1 LCVVVVIFDCNR
13 FSSFFSLVKKERLSE
28 AQTRLATAE
37 AEVAQLKER
46 LARCEGAEV
55 DGRQVIQQL
64 EADKS
69 SMAASH
75 EQQRLVFDKCL
86 DEIAN
91 HVVQALISQKVFFF
105 FLSFYCHLANE
116 TVKLIN
122 SLNFSLESSR
132 RMPKAQIPSL
142 RPGTEKCGPEFT
154 FNSKSS

>member
-1 LCVVVVIFDCNR
+1 MFL
-13 FSSFFSLVKKERLSE
+13 LKERLSE
-28 AQTRLATAE
+28 AQTRLAAAE
-37 AEVAQLKER
+37 AEVTQLKER

-91 HVVQALISQKVFFF
+91 HVVQALISQKVRFAFQ
-105 FLSFYCHLANE
+105 CHLAME
-116 TVKLIN
+116 
-122 SLNFSLESSR
+122 
-132 RMPKAQIPSL
+132 M
-142 RPGTEKCGPEFT
+142 
-154 FNSKSS
+154 

>member
-1 LCVVVVIFDCNR
+1 MHVNTNLLLLFFCLDCNR
-13 FSSFFSLVKKERLSE
+13 FFFVKKERLSE
-28 AQTRLATAE
+28 AQTRLAAAE

-91 HVVQALISQKVFFF
+91 HVVQALISQKVFT
-105 FLSFYCHLANE
+105 H
-116 TVKLIN
+116 TDI
-122 SLNFSLESSR
+122 
-132 RMPKAQIPSL
+132 
-142 RPGTEKCGPEFT
+142 
-154 FNSKSS
+154 

>member
-1 LCVVVVIFDCNR
+1 MRTSNNSKSLNCIRTRTFCVRRFVSYFFFQFFPFDCNR
-13 FSSFFSLVKKERLSE
+13 FLFSFSFVLKERLSE
-28 AQTRLATAE
+28 AQTRLAAAE

-91 HVVQALISQKVFFF
+91 HVVQALISQKV
-105 FLSFYCHLANE
+105 
-116 TVKLIN
+116 
-122 SLNFSLESSR
+122 R
-132 RMPKAQIPSL
+132 RPRPPS
-142 RPGTEKCGPEFT
+142 TDAE
-154 FNSKSS
+154 